1 MMKSL
6 AFAFAVLSASSSAF
20 APTPNAISGISPSS
34 TLFMSEAPID
44 DAATTPLVTETRAVA
59 PAMSQSL
66 PFLPRPAYL
75 DGTLAGDVGFDPFG
89 FAKSESELMNYREA
103 EVKHAR

>member
-1 MMKSL
+1 
-6 AFAFAVLSASSSAF
+6 
-20 APTPNAISGISPSS
+20 
-34 TLFMSEAPID
+34 MSEAPID
-44 DAATTPLVTETRAVA
+44 DVATTPLVTETRPIA

-66 PFLPRPAYL
+66 PFLPRPVHL

-89 FAKSESELMNYREA
+89 FAKSESDLMNYREA

>member
-1 MMKSL
+1 MKSL
-6 AFAFAVLSASSSAF
+6 VLAFTLLSATSSAF
-20 APTPNAISGISPSS
+20 APMCNNAIAPS
-34 TLFMSEAPID
+34 TLFMSETPIED
-44 DAATTPLVTETRAVA
+44 VSSSPLVSETRPVE
-59 PAMSQSL
+59 PARSPSL

-89 FAKSESELMNYREA
+89 FAKSESDLLNYREA

>member
-1 MMKSL
+1 MMNSL
-6 AFAFAVLSASSSAF
+6 TFALALLSASSSSAF
-20 APTPNAISGISPSS
+20 APTRYNANTPI
-34 TLFMSEAPID
+34 TLFMSETPIED
-44 DAATTPLVTETRAVA
+44 VITPSLVSETRSVE
-59 PAMSQSL
+59 PARSQSL

-89 FAKSESELMNYREA
+89 FAKSESDLMNYREA

>member
-1 MMKSL
+1 MLKSRAL
-6 AFAFAVLSASSSAF
+6 ALTLLSATSSAF
-20 APTPNAISGISPSS
+20 APMCNNAVSPS
-34 TLFMSEAPID
+34 TLFMSETLIED
-44 DAATTPLVTETRAVA
+44 VSSSPLVPETLPVE
-59 PAMSQSL
+59 PARSQSL

-89 FAKSESELMNYREA
+89 LAKSESDLMNYREA